1 MPTPSA
7 LPTPDASR
15 IKTATYA
22 HSGHLWESEY
32 SGEKGFSETLIT
44 DIVALVLKRRGYSLR
59 SRAKSHTG
67 PDVEAVSPKN
77 WRIVVEAKGE
87 AGIPD
92 AFYARFVAALG
103 QILLRMNRE
112 DTTYVVAVPW
122 HKRYVDLL
130 RKVPRSLCRRLNL
143 EFWLVAP
150 ATGKHDYHV
159 GILPSD
165 VD

>member
-1 MPTPSA
+1 MPAPSA

-22 HSGHLWESEY
+22 HSGHLWESDHAEI
-32 SGEKGFSETLIT
+32 KGLSEALVA

-59 SRAKSHTG
+59 VRAKCQTG
-67 PDVEAVSPKN
+67 PDVEAVSPKGR
-77 WRIVVEAKGE
+77 RIVVEAKGE
-87 AGIPD
+87 GRNSD
-92 AFYARFVAALG
+92 ASYTLFVTALG
-103 QILLRMNRE
+103 QILLRMNSE

-143 EFWLVAP
+143 EFWLIAP
-150 ATGKHDYHV
+150 ATGDHDYQV